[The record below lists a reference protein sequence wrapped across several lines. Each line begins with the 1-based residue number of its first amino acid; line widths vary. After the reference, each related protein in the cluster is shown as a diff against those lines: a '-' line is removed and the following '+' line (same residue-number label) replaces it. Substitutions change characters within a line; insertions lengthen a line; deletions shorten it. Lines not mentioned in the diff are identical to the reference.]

1 MLACPDCLPCLAR
14 NAVEL
19 ARRSARGDAALEAHI
34 ASEGMRIL
42 ADAAADG
49 FALPPPCYARR
60 LIDNALASCGG
71 AVPDPW
77 AKEKADSTELAKR
90 LMKRM
95 DCDGFERSLRL
106 SIAGNILDFSIYA
119 DLDIAAAMA
128 KMDEAFTKPICGAS
142 LVLPPSERGVAQS
155 AGGSTPCAAV
165 INTETQRHRDTEV
178 PLEARDRSVSPR
190 LCASVLKPCAESAAA
205 AAPSAASLL
214 AALRHAMD
222 SARSILW
229 IFDNCGE
236 AVFDRPLMEPY
247 RAKVTL
253 AVRGRPAFNDMTR
266 AELAASGY
274 PEGWA
279 GGGIVSNDD
288 GVPGV
293 VDATCG
299 EAFRAAFA
307 AADLVVAKG
316 QANFETMNERGDK
329 PIAFLFLAK
338 CPVVCRAIGA
348 ESGTIQVRLHNVS
361 ENRFE

>member
-1 MLACPDCLPCLAR
+1 MLACPDCLPCLSR

-19 ARRSARGDAALEAHI
+19 ARRSARGDAALEARI

-42 ADAAADG
+42 ADAAAEG

-95 DCDGFERSLRL
+95 DCDGFERRLRL

-128 KMDEAFTKPICGAS
+128 KMDEAFTKPID
-142 LVLPPSERGVAQS
+142 E
-155 AGGSTPCAAV
+155 AAV
-165 INTETQRHRDTEV
+165 
-178 PLEARDRSVSPR
+178 
-190 LCASVLKPCAESAAA
+190 
-205 AAPSAASLL
+205 
-214 AALRHAMD
+214 AALQRLMD
-222 SARSILW
+222 SAHSILW

-348 ESGTIQVRLHNVS
+348 EAGTIQVRLHNV
-361 ENRFE
+361 FDIHP

>member
-1 MLACPDCLPCLAR
+1 VSR
-14 NAVEL
+14 VSGEQ
-19 ARRSARGDAALEAHI
+19 I
-34 ASEGMRIL
+34 
-42 ADAAADG
+42 
-49 FALPPPCYARR
+49 R
-60 LIDNALASCGG
+60 LLN
-71 AVPDPW
+71 
-77 AKEKADSTELAKR
+77 
-90 LMKRM
+90 
-95 DCDGFERSLRL
+95 FERRLRL

-128 KMDEAFTKPICGAS
+128 KMDEAFTNPID
-142 LVLPPSERGVAQS
+142 E
-155 AGGSTPCAAV
+155 AAV
-165 INTETQRHRDTEV
+165 
-178 PLEARDRSVSPR
+178 
-190 LCASVLKPCAESAAA
+190 
-205 AAPSAASLL
+205 
-214 AALRHAMD
+214 AALQRLMD
-222 SARSILW
+222 SAHSILW

-299 EAFRAAFA
+299 AVFRAAFD

-316 QANFETMNERGDK
+316 QANFETMNERTDK

-348 ESGTIQVRLHNVS
+348 EAGTIQVRLHNVPDLHP
-361 ENRFE
+361 

>member
-19 ARRSARGDAALEAHI
+19 ARRSARGDAALEARI

-42 ADAAADG
+42 ADAAAEG

-95 DCDGFERSLRL
+95 DCDGFERRLRL

-128 KMDEAFTKPICGAS
+128 KMDEAFTNPID
-142 LVLPPSERGVAQS
+142 E
-155 AGGSTPCAAV
+155 AAV
-165 INTETQRHRDTEV
+165 
-178 PLEARDRSVSPR
+178 
-190 LCASVLKPCAESAAA
+190 
-205 AAPSAASLL
+205 
-214 AALRHAMD
+214 AALQRLMD
-222 SARSILW
+222 SAHSILW

-253 AVRGRPAFNDMTR
+253 AVRGRRAFNDMTR

-307 AADLVVAKG
+307 AADLIVAKG

-348 ESGTIQVRLHNVS
+348 EAGTIQVRLHNV
-361 ENRFE
+361 FDIHP